1 MAPRTE
7 HRASSRSTRNRRDR
21 RYAHTGAGVNA
32 SRPSAVG
39 GRGGPRPRN
48 PAPPGG
54 RLVDRMTV
62 DDDQRRRT
70 RPQDHRHRPR
80 PQQGG
85 RPRLQDRITYGN
97 DGGGV
102 ASPRQGQGLAARM
115 TRDANVNGNGARTNS
130 HAHGPASFT
139 NTGPAFHASELSQ
152 VLPDSQRR
160 LFPVTAPGRFAI
172 FARAQAANPIR
183 MTNVPVSQI
192 PNSNAEPTSPKRP
205 INTYRGPD
213 MIKRMFTNPT
223 LRAVLAGKRVPTA
236 RRKSREEKPMLRM
249 GMVRATK

>member
-160 LFPVTAPGRFAI
+160 LFPVTAPG
-172 FARAQAANPIR
+172 
-183 MTNVPVSQI
+183 QI